1 MSCLLSKLS
10 SIKSTVQLRKLSVP
24 ANTLLARRTFNQPNY
39 NLKRFQS
46 QSNSLLGPS
55 IFCISVCTGSIV
67 LASVIQYER
76 LRVNVNVNVFEFYRN
91 SISRKNEDLISKLKN
106 NFNKLQPSEKVF
118 GAILLLNA
126 VVFLA
131 WQVPQ
136 WQHIMIKYFMTDAL
150 ARKIP
155 VSSLLLCAFSHSSP
169 VHFCFNMYALHT
181 FCRGVIQPWG
191 EMGPEEFTAMY
202 LSGCV
207 VSSLASI
214 IFRRSLKFP
223 GKSLGASG
231 AILSV
236 VGYFSLSN
244 PDQKL
249 GIIFLPTIQFDAID
263 ALFGIIS
270 LDIAGLLFKWQMF
283 DHAAHLGGTLFGIMF
298 IIGGCLIESI
308 NKNIVCYSLFSHFT
322 ESNLNFQDY
331 ILYHIYGYILSVKK
345 KREVCYTVH
354 RIRNKLIN

>member
-1 MSCLLSKLS
+1 MSCLLSKFC

-24 ANTLLARRTFNQPNY
+24 ANSLLARRTFNRPNH
-39 NLKRFQS
+39 NFKRFQS

-55 IFCISVCTGSIV
+55 LFCISVCTGSVV

-76 LRVNVNVNVFEFYRN
+76 LRVSVKKIDPFEFYRN
-91 SISRKNEDLISKLKN
+91 SIIRKNENFISKLKN

-118 GAILLLNA
+118 GTILLLNA
-126 VVFLA
+126 IVFLA

-155 VSSLLLCAFSHSSP
+155 VSSLLLSAFSHSSP

-202 LSGCV
+202 ISGCV

-214 IFRRSLKFP
+214 IFRRSFKFP
-223 GKSLGASG
+223 GNSLGASG

-249 GIIFLPTIQFDAID
+249 GIIFLPNIQFDAIH

-270 LDIAGLLFKWQMF
+270 LDIMGLLLKWQMF
-283 DHAAHLGGTLFGIMF
+283 DHAAHLGGTLFGMF
-298 IIGGCLIESI
+298 WYKYMSTYVW
-308 NKNIVCYSLFSHFT
+308 NNRKYIVG
-322 ESNLNFQDY
+322 NW
-331 ILYHIYGYILSVKK
+331 I
-345 KREVCYTVH
+345 
-354 RIRNKLIN
+354 KLKQIVRGRDK

>member
-1 MSCLLSKLS
+1 MSCLLSKLC

-24 ANTLLARRTFNQPNY
+24 ANTLLARRTFNRPNN

-55 IFCISVCTGSIV
+55 LFCLSVCTGSIM

-76 LRVNVNVNVFEFYRN
+76 LRVSVKQINAFEFYRN
-91 SISRKNEDLISKLKN
+91 SIIRKNENLISKLKSN
-106 NFNKLQPSEKVF
+106 LNKLEPSEKVF
-118 GAILLLNA
+118 GTILLLNA
-126 VVFLA
+126 IVFLA

-155 VSSLLLCAFSHSSP
+155 VSSLLLSAFSHSSP

-202 LSGCV
+202 ISGCV
-207 VSSLASI
+207 VSSLVSI
-214 IFRRSLKFP
+214 IFRRSFKFQ
-223 GKSLGASG
+223 GNSLGASG

-236 VGYFSLSN
+236 VGYFSLSH

-249 GIIFLPTIQFDAID
+249 GIIFLPNIQFDAIH

-270 LDIAGLLFKWQMF
+270 LDIMGLLLKWQMF
-283 DHAAHLGGTLFGIMF
+283 DHAAHLGGTLFGMF
-298 IIGGCLIESI
+298 WYKYMSTYIWGNRRYIVNNWIKLKQIIQ
-308 NKNIVCYSLFSHFT
+308 NK
-322 ESNLNFQDY
+322 
-331 ILYHIYGYILSVKK
+331 
-345 KREVCYTVH
+345 
-354 RIRNKLIN
+354 